1 MAAVGPVT
9 DHNIGTQSVL
19 KAYGKNLSS
28 PRTQHK
34 SPHRRRSAST
44 HKSPRR
50 ATYSTRSK
58 SAPHSSRKR
67 YSTRKRPNSPS
78 GKMQLLRQPLAMQAL
93 MSGLKKRNMA
103 ALAGLFPN
111 ENSTTVGSK
120 IKEFPVKSHPE
131 FAIGLYGKEYNDDW
145 RMLTEAEWTNFEI
158 QQELMAEYTKDFKY
172 SWPLLENP
180 LVCRDGLFIE
190 EGLVYINGSTISDEN
205 SQPLFDVTIRGQ
217 YSARRSNPRTYEKE
231 IIPVHTQRNFNRA
244 IQERTKG
251 WKIHKMNPPKKAPCL
266 YIRYV

>member
-1 MAAVGPVT
+1 MIFNCV
-9 DHNIGTQSVL
+9 
-19 KAYGKNLSS
+19 
-28 PRTQHK
+28 
-34 SPHRRRSAST
+34 
-44 HKSPRR
+44 
-50 ATYSTRSK
+50 
-58 SAPHSSRKR
+58 
-67 YSTRKRPNSPS
+67 
-78 GKMQLLRQPLAMQAL
+78 
-93 MSGLKKRNMA
+93 
-103 ALAGLFPN
+103 F
-111 ENSTTVGSK
+111 K

-190 EGLVYINGSTISDEN
+190 EGLVYINGSTISHEN

-217 YSARRSNPRTYEKE
+217 YSARRSDPRTYEKE
-231 IIPVHTQRNFNRA
+231 IIPVHTQRNFSRA
-244 IQERTKG
+244 IHERPKG
-251 WKIHKMNPPKKAPCL
+251 WKIHKMNPHKKTPCL